1 MISLLLAHLF
11 FKMSIRILFDIMNIQ
26 IRGFEK
32 RYKDAFIQLKDMDLN
47 GKVVVVKGEN
57 GSGKSTLLKAISG
70 LIIYRGTIVN
80 ELSIS
85 YMSELITL
93 PKGTVLHEFISM
105 MIKMSNV
112 DLVTF
117 NKMLEQF
124 KLNDKLESDVS
135 ELSKGMTMKVNL
147 LTTLMLDRDV
157 YILDEPLSGLDN
169 ESTKFLIEYIKQS
182 NKSFLIST
190 HLNHEFVDIANRE
203 YEL

>member
-1 MISLLLAHLF
+1 
-11 FKMSIRILFDIMNIQ
+11 MNIQ

-70 LIIYRGTIVN
+70 LIIYQGTIVN

-147 LTTLMLDRDV
+147 LTTLMLDRDI